1 MITIALV
8 TPAWKRYHISEI
20 IFFNFDKIKK
30 EFNNKFN
37 LIPIIISDDDNVNIA
52 KNYNFITK
60 KTSNQFLGKKFN
72 DGYQLAVE
80 LKADVIIPV
89 GSDSLITG
97 DIILSGIN
105 MFQDNQIC
113 FSTKHSMINEEIT
126 KIGCVNTAKKNKDI
140 NKGALWMY
148 SKDMIVNC
156 KNRPCKDDINK
167 LCDRSTIDSILKYN
181 KDINFKLNNINY
193 FQHLA
198 IKNSSTQIWH
208 YKDYKKQFIK
218 EYNDIQFI
226 IKKEYGDEIWNMINK
241 IKEK

>member
-1 MITIALV
+1 MIRVALV
-8 TPAWKRYHISEI
+8 TPAWKRYQISEI
-20 IFFNFDKIKK
+20 IFFNFNKIKK

-37 LIPIIISDDDNVNIA
+37 LIPIIISDDDNANIA

-60 KTSNQFLGKKFN
+60 KTPNQFLGRKFN

-80 LKADVIIPV
+80 LKADIIIPV

-105 MFQDNQIC
+105 MLQNNQIC

-126 KIGCVNTAKKNKDI
+126 KIGCVNTAKQNKDI

-148 SKDMIVNC
+148 SKDMIINC

-167 LCDRSTIDSILKYN
+167 SCDRSTIDSIIKYN

-198 IKNSSTQIWH
+198 IKNPNTQIWH
-208 YKDYKKQFIK
+208 YNDYKKQFIK
-218 EYNDIQFI
+218 EYNDIEFI
-226 IKKEYGDEIWNMINK
+226 IKKEYGDEIWNMISK
-241 IKEK
+241 LKEK